1 MLKAPKYTDLMN
13 WLHDVLMF
21 LWSAWYKPHLV
32 AKLKWLTPAFIV
44 DFYRLKLNFS
54 ENLDFRLKVG
64 YLGPRIFLNL
74 FSWAL
79 DLRAEF
85 IKAQAVE
92 QFVFWQEGPV
102 KPPEAGQQ
110 WVAGPEPGAIP
121 VGRVAER
128 VLQKQLQ

>member
-1 MLKAPKYTDLMN
+1 MQITNSIYRLNSPGMFYFSHYWKLLKTPKYTVLID
-13 WLHDVLMF
+13 WLHDDWLF
-21 LWSAWYKPHLV
+21 LWSASYKPHLL
-32 AKLKWLTPAFIV
+32 AKLNWLIPAFIV
-44 DFYRLKLNFS
+44 DFYQLKLNFP

-102 KPPEAGQQ
+102 KPPEAGQ
-110 WVAGPEPGAIP
+110 
-121 VGRVAER
+121 
-128 VLQKQLQ
+128 